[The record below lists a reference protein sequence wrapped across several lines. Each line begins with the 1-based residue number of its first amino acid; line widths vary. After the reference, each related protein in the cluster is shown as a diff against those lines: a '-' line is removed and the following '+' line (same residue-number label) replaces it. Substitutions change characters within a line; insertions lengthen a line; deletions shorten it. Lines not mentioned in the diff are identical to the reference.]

1 MRITL
6 TITLYFIALFNTVTL
21 FAQKSLL
28 ETPNIAQM
36 NKTVDSLLSQL
47 TLREKI
53 AQLYIIDYS
62 STQSARLKQDQ
73 ERFIT
78 KEKIGGVITM
88 RDMTIPA
95 MERLNRFNRLSKLP
109 LLVTIDGEWGASM
122 RYQDLPQFPR
132 QMQMGALNNDSLI
145 YEVGYAIGKECREL
159 NIHVN
164 YAPDIDINNN
174 PHNPVINARSFGE
187 NKEKVAS
194 YGAALMNGMKA
205 AGVAGSAKH
214 FPGHGDTDV
223 DSHKG
228 LPELHF
234 SKERLDSIELY
245 PFKRLIAENI
255 DMVMVGHLDI
265 PVLDKGRPAS
275 ISKKVVTDLLRNELG
290 YNGIV
295 ITDALNMD
303 GVAKCT
309 GIDKKLIP
317 LEAYKAGVDILLM
330 PQDVE
335 NSITN
340 IENAFKRGELR
351 EDDLDNRVRRIL
363 ELKYRLGLFDKDYNP
378 IVSLYNLPDKLITVE
393 NERLVNEVSRGSMI
407 LVKNDDDILPLSN
420 LEDKKIGYL
429 GIRGDVNGKE
439 FANTL
444 LNYTNIDTVILRS
457 PVKMRDLE
465 IAKNKLRD
473 CDLIITA
480 FHITDARP
488 NRNFG
493 IDDEQMDF
501 ITNWAADIPMVVAYH
516 GSPYAIDRINN
527 IDNFKAFLVAHFNT
541 PANNF
546 ISAQTV
552 FGGVPSVGVMPVS
565 AGWLGE
571 GESLKL
577 ENTVRL
583 GYDILSSSKFVSND
597 FYVEGGV
604 VKGDIKIGDTLV
616 TLYESANL
624 FTILP
629 FIAEMVCNGKLL
641 EAAPLSDYINVVNS
655 NHKNIQVID
664 IIRQRYC
671 NR

>member
-1 MRITL
+1 MLFRS
-6 TITLYFIALFNTVTL
+6 YFIALFNTVTL

-28 ETPNIAQM
+28 ETPNMAQM

-234 SKERLDSIELY
+234 SKERLDRKS
-245 PFKRLIAENI
+245 
-255 DMVMVGHLDI
+255 
-265 PVLDKGRPAS
+265 
-275 ISKKVVTDLLRNELG
+275 VV
-290 YNGIV
+290 
-295 ITDALNMD
+295 
-303 GVAKCT
+303 
-309 GIDKKLIP
+309 
-317 LEAYKAGVDILLM
+317 
-330 PQDVE
+330 
-335 NSITN
+335 
-340 IENAFKRGELR
+340 
-351 EDDLDNRVRRIL
+351 
-363 ELKYRLGLFDKDYNP
+363 
-378 IVSLYNLPDKLITVE
+378 
-393 NERLVNEVSRGSMI
+393 
-407 LVKNDDDILPLSN
+407 
-420 LEDKKIGYL
+420 
-429 GIRGDVNGKE
+429 
-439 FANTL
+439 
-444 LNYTNIDTVILRS
+444 
-457 PVKMRDLE
+457 
-465 IAKNKLRD
+465 
-473 CDLIITA
+473 
-480 FHITDARP
+480 
-488 NRNFG
+488 
-493 IDDEQMDF
+493 
-501 ITNWAADIPMVVAYH
+501 
-516 GSPYAIDRINN
+516 
-527 IDNFKAFLVAHFNT
+527 
-541 PANNF
+541 
-546 ISAQTV
+546 
-552 FGGVPSVGVMPVS
+552 
-565 AGWLGE
+565 
-571 GESLKL
+571 
-577 ENTVRL
+577 
-583 GYDILSSSKFVSND
+583 
-597 FYVEGGV
+597 
-604 VKGDIKIGDTLV
+604 
-616 TLYESANL
+616 
-624 FTILP
+624 
-629 FIAEMVCNGKLL
+629 
-641 EAAPLSDYINVVNS
+641 
-655 NHKNIQVID
+655 
-664 IIRQRYC
+664 
-671 NR
+671 